1 MVLGQPLDTGV
12 ELLLIALAIPDVTQ
26 MSNELQGVQRVL
38 LPSLYHTSRDHAFG
52 LALRSQGWQSVG
64 IILQLSEQQ
73 QCLIWSGWDYM
84 LVWPLLQKVM

>member
-38 LPSLYHTSRDHAFG
+38 LPSLYHTVMITLLVWLDPKVV
-52 LALRSQGWQSVG
+52 QSVG
-64 IILQLSEQQ
+64 TIL
-73 QCLIWSGWDYM
+73 
-84 LVWPLLQKVM
+84 